1 MPIRRGHEHAGVAS
15 RIIPPPTTSRPCR
28 LVAACIVAALAFV
41 LSPGAATA
49 AEHTFTLRYG
59 PVTLGGY
66 QTRYPEPRIETP
78 RRAGYVVRM
87 SARVVDRKGT
97 RVPLSHVMLH
107 HVVFV
112 NDGVPGGPRKESSC
126 PGRGGEPFYGTGEE
140 RQRMLLPPGYGY
152 RVEARDRWRMITMLM
167 SHHLKPTRVWLQYS
181 VTIETSKALTPVRP
195 LWLRASGCDPRSSY
209 TVEGG
214 GAPGS
219 TDERSADWTMP
230 ISGRIVAAGAHLHG
244 SAKSLTV
251 SQPRCGDRTLI
262 DQRPRYGAPGDP
274 VYRVRP
280 RLHEPGPIATGYFLS
295 RRGIPVRQGEPLRV
309 TGRYDAQ
316 IAHPA
321 VMAITHVY
329 VAPSESAPAG
339 CDPLPSDTQIHWSR
353 RLGRETVPPE
363 QIPLTGLDGRGRP
376 KVIARAAGRGV
387 VAQDAAT
394 VDLTRSLFG
403 PANLSIALGGTVTWR
418 ALDTARHVVFLANG
432 PRAVDGPL
440 MRKGA
445 VFAQRFSVP
454 GTYNLFCYLHPVTM
468 HQTLVVRP
476 GPAPPA

>member
-1 MPIRRGHEHAGVAS
+1 MRRPRDPQAVAS
-15 RIIPPPTTSRPCR
+15 AIISVPTTSTRRPCR
-28 LVAACIVAALAFV
+28 VVAACVAALLACV
-41 LSPGAATA
+41 LAPTA
-49 AEHTFTLRYG
+49 AFAKEHTFTLRYG
-59 PVTLGGY
+59 PIELGGY
-66 QTRYPEPRIETP
+66 ETRYPEPQIETP
-78 RRAGYVVRM
+78 KRAGYIVRM
-87 SARVVDRKGT
+87 NARIVDRKGK
-97 RVPLSHVMLH
+97 RMPLGHVMLH
-107 HVVFV
+107 HVVFI
-112 NDGVPGGPRKESSC
+112 NDGTPGGPRKESSC
-126 PGRGGEPFYGTGEE
+126 PGRSGEPFYGTGEE

-152 RVEARDRWRMITMLM
+152 RVEAGDRWRMITMLM
-167 SHHLKPTRVWLQYS
+167 SHHLEPTRVWLEYR
-181 VTIETSKALTPVRP
+181 VTMETSKALTPVRP
-195 LWLRASGCDPRSSY
+195 LWLRASGCDARSSY
-209 TVEGG
+209 TVQGG

-219 TDERSADWTMP
+219 TDERSADWPMP

-262 DQRPRYGAPGDP
+262 DHRPRYGAPDDP

-295 RRGIPVRQGEPLRV
+295 SRGIPVIRGEPLRI

-329 VAPSESAPAG
+329 VAPDETAPAG
-339 CDPLPSDTQIHWSR
+339 CDPLPPDGQIHWSR
-353 RLGRETVPPE
+353 RLGRTWVAPA
-363 QIPLTGLDGRGRP
+363 QIPLTGLDERGRP
-376 KVIARAAGRGV
+376 KAIARAAGPSA

-403 PANLSIALGGTVTWR
+403 PPNLSIALGGTVTWR
-418 ALDTARHVVFLANG
+418 ALDTQLHVVFLANG

-440 MRKGA
+440 MRQGA
-445 VFAQRFSVP
+445 VYAQRFDVP

-468 HQTLVVRP
+468 HQTLTVRP
-476 GPAPPA
+476 GGS